1 MKQINEL
8 KKEKP
13 SIININE
20 YDDAINFYW
29 YSFIYKFYKYYIFVK
44 PIIWNTIYFYLIFE
58 NLSIVTLS
66 LDW

>member
-44 PIIWNTIYFYLIFE
+44 PII
-58 NLSIVTLS
+58 
-66 LDW
+66 